1 MKRKE
6 ERDTLQLSTLNSQST
21 AVKLLF
27 IVGPT
32 ASGKSAAAMK
42 IARIYD
48 GEIICADSQTL
59 RKELDIGT
67 AKPSKKDQIEIPH
80 HMVDVI
86 EPYAD
91 FSVTEFQAMAQKHIV
106 DIQNRG
112 KLPIVVGGTGLY
124 IDSLFFDYDLD
135 SHTEN
140 NEYKKILQKKTVTE
154 LQALVKSNNFE
165 LPENSE
171 NPRHLIGVLLRKNS
185 NKKNE
190 VPIKNARMF
199 GLLPSDDELKR
210 KIASRA
216 DSMFSQGFVDE
227 VRDVI
232 DKHGEPPSRLDAIGY
247 PIALEYIK
255 DVITFDEMREL
266 FTRGHWQ
273 YVRRQKS
280 WFKRNEHIEWST
292 TSDEMIKKIEQVLP
306 S

>member
-1 MKRKE
+1 M
-6 ERDTLQLSTLNSQST
+6 SQS
-21 AVKLLF
+21 VIKNQSSKIIF

-32 ASGKSAAAMK
+32 ASGKSSLAMEV
-42 IARIYD
+42 ARRHN

-67 AKPSKKDQIEIPH
+67 AKPSKKDQMEIPH

-91 FSVTEFQAMAQKHIV
+91 FSVTQFQAMAKKHIV
-106 DIQNRG
+106 DIQNRD

-135 SHTEN
+135 SHAEN
-140 NEYKKILQKKTVTE
+140 NEYKKTLQKKTVTE

-171 NPRHLIGVLLRKNS
+171 NPRHLIGVLLRQNL
-185 NKKNE
+185 NRKNE
-190 VPIKNARMF
+190 VPIKNAHIF
-199 GLLPSDDELKR
+199 GLLPSDDEIKKR
-210 KIASRA
+210 IISRA
-216 DSMFSQGFVDE
+216 DSMFAQGFVEE
-227 VRDVI
+227 VRGI
-232 DKHGEPPSRLDAIGY
+232 INKYGEPPSRLDAIGY
-247 PIALEYIK
+247 PIAFKYIK
-255 DVITFDEMREL
+255 NVITLDEMKEL

-292 TSDEMIKKIEQVLP
+292 TSDEMIKIIEQVLP

>member
-1 MKRKE
+1 M
-6 ERDTLQLSTLNSQST
+6 SQS
-21 AVKLLF
+21 VIKNQSSKIIF

-32 ASGKSAAAMK
+32 ASGKSSLAMEV
-42 IARIYD
+42 ARRHN

-67 AKPSKKDQIEIPH
+67 AKPSKKDQMEIPH

-91 FSVTEFQAMAQKHIV
+91 FSVTQFQAMAKKHIV
-106 DIQNRG
+106 DIQNRD

-135 SHTEN
+135 SHAEN
-140 NEYKKILQKKTVTE
+140 NEYKKTLQKKTVTE

-171 NPRHLIGVLLRKNS
+171 NPRHLIGVLLRQNL
-185 NKKNE
+185 NRKNE
-190 VPIKNARMF
+190 VPIKNAHIF
-199 GLLPSDDELKR
+199 GLLPSDDEIKKR
-210 KIASRA
+210 IISRA
-216 DSMFSQGFVDE
+216 DSMFAQGFVEE
-227 VRDVI
+227 VRGI
-232 DKHGEPPSRLDAIGY
+232 INKYGEPPSRLDAIGY
-247 PIALEYIK
+247 PIAFKYIK
-255 DVITFDEMREL
+255 NVITLDEMKEL

-273 YVRRQKS
+273 YVKRQKS

-292 TSDEMIKKIEQVLP
+292 TSDEMIKIIEQVLP